1 MPTNMLLR
9 AALVAVAML
18 LSTTAL
24 GRSEFYGTN
33 CSGCHSAWTTST
45 CNGCHKH
52 GTHDSGGAINLTA
65 TANKS
70 SYQPSETV
78 SVTVNGGYRT
88 GWVRAV
94 LFDQNG
100 TQIARSPRGA
110 SFPITISAP
119 APATPGTYTWQGAWY
134 GNKFDE
140 SGATFGNWTADS
152 GNANHGWE
160 KVAVTV
166 VVAGPAPQPKIA
178 LQPSSL
184 PFGTVQVGTSAT
196 QTAAVQNTGNADL
209 VVGSVTRC
217 GGTSAEFSASPSA
230 SFTVVPGG
238 SQTLTVRYTPAD
250 TSADSGCLQ
259 LASNDSTLA
268 VAQLAVSG
276 TGANPPSAVL
286 DVDIGRFS
294 AAPKRADISR
304 SGTATPKASLVNP
317 GTVGGAVTVSVEGVL
332 TDAAGTTSPVYSATQ
347 SVTVA
352 AGATAKVVF
361 PTYTPT
367 LPGTITWTATVA
379 DQDPDQDTATATTR
393 VVP

>member
-1 MPTNMLLR
+1 MPKNMLLR
-9 AALVAVAML
+9 AGLVAVAML
-18 LSTTAL
+18 TSTAAL
-24 GRSEFYGTN
+24 GRSEYYGTS
-33 CSGCHSAWTTST
+33 CSGCHSAMATST
-45 CNGCHKH
+45 CNGCHMH
-52 GTHDSGGAINLTA
+52 GTHNSGGAMNVTA

-70 SYQPSETV
+70 SYQPGESV
-78 SVTVNGGYRT
+78 SVTVSGGYRS

-100 TQIARSPRGA
+100 TEIARSPTGS

-119 APATPGTYTWQGAWY
+119 APATSGTYTWQGAWY
-134 GNKFDE
+134 GNKYDR
-140 SGATFGNWTADS
+140 SGAAFGNWTADAR
-152 GNANHGWE
+152 NANHGWE

-166 VVAGPAPQPKIA
+166 VVSGPAPQPKIA

-184 PFGTVQVGTSAT
+184 PFGTVTVGDSAT

-209 VVGSVTRC
+209 VVSSVARC
-217 GGTSAEFSASPSA
+217 NGTSAEFSASPTA
-230 SFTVVPGG
+230 SFTVAPGG
-238 SQTLTVRYTPAD
+238 SQTVTVRYAPVD
-250 TSADSGCLQ
+250 TTTDSGCLQ
-259 LASNDSTLA
+259 VASNDPTLA

-304 SGTATPKASLVNP
+304 GGTATPKVSLVNP
-317 GTVGGAVTVSVEGVL
+317 GAVGGAVTVAIEGVL

-347 SVTVA
+347 TVTVA
-352 AGATAKVVF
+352 AGATAKIVF

-367 LPGTITWTATVA
+367 LPGVVTWTATVA

-393 VVP
+393 IVP